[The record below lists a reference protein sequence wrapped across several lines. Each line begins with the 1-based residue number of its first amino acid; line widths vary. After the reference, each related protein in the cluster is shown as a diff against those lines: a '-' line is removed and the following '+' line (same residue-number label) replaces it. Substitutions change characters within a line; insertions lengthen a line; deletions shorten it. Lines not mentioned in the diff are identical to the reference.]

1 MNAPLPP
8 RKKQLFRP
16 VPTGRGRCGHS
27 NPGFHP
33 GLFSLSPS
41 GRYDG
46 GTTSCIRSRIGGAGG
61 RLIRDRIGSKRRLA
75 SGDAHSSSKRRS
87 MNGAQFHLPRVCF
100 AGGGLKGNN
109 HFVPSL
115 QDGGQCGV
123 LGPRVPPGAILTI
136 SLREMRPCDH
146 EFRSFEGRRRRWT
159 TVTKQQQ
166 FGHPGHLPELN

>member
-1 MNAPLPP
+1 MKMNINLVQAIVIESQ
-8 RKKQLFRP
+8 RGQLRASGNSAGAKAQTLF
-16 VPTGRGRCGHS
+16 
-27 NPGFHP
+27 
-33 GLFSLSPS
+33 GLFAARDPEGTPS
-41 GRYDG
+41 RALE
-46 GTTSCIRSRIGGAGG
+46 RNRM
-61 RLIRDRIGSKRRLA
+61 GSKRRLA